1 MQRFFKV
8 LALSMF
14 LLAGAVGCDSF
25 AAKPDSEAT
34 SKATSKATTKG
45 TSKTRATG
53 KTPSTKVRAVP
64 TEK

>member
-34 SKATSKATTKG
+34 SKATTKG